1 MCEEKTDLEMR
12 RERDRELA
20 QAAISGDD
28 RAWRRIYD
36 ETNQSLFNFLCY
48 QTGDREAALDL
59 LQETYVTALG
69 KLDSYLGAG
78 TLLGW
83 LRSVALRKCLDWRR
97 RVKLRMRRLTEFH
110 RESSSDTLSNT
121 QGPLPG
127 MGDGFQD
134 ALGRLSP
141 KQRAALLLRELEDLP
156 FAEVAEAIGCSEATA
171 RVHHHR
177 ACANMRHFFE
187 QGEDLV
193 FSSSAEGS
201 MS

>member
-1 MCEEKTDLEMR
+1 MCEDRSDLEQR
-12 RERDRELA
+12 LEQDRELA
-20 QAAISGDD
+20 RAALDGDD
-28 RAWRRIYD
+28 GAWRRIYD
-36 ETNQSLFNFLCY
+36 ETNQPLFNFLCY
-48 QTGDREAALDL
+48 QTGDRDAALDL
-59 LQETYVTALG
+59 LQETYVIALNR
-69 KLDSYLGAG
+69 LDTFQGTG

-97 RVKLRMRRLTEFH
+97 RVSLRLRRLGDFA
-110 RESSSDTLSNT
+110 RESSSDTLSTT
-121 QGPLPG
+121 QEPFPG

-177 ACANMRHFFE
+177 ACANMRQFFS
-187 QGEDLV
+187 QGDDLV
-193 FSSSAEGS
+193 FGSGAEGS